1 MSQSELQT
9 DVDECVGRVLDVV
22 DLVADAEDVD
32 QEALAAEV
40 LSRVRKRGGRE

>member
-9 DVDECVGRVLDVV
+9 EVDECVGQVLEIA

-32 QEALAAEV
+32 QEALLTEA
-40 LSRVRKRGGRE
+40 LSRVRKRGHQ